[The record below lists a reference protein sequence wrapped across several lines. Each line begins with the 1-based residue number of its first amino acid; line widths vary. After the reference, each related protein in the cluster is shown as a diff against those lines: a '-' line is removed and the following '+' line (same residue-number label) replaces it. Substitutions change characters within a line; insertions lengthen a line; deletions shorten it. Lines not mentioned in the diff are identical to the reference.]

1 MSHMVFNLESCQ
13 HYYNNG
19 FHIIQLTNIIR
30 NDSKSLSIHKPKK
43 VAKLKEETTLDRI
56 LIFDS
61 KAT

>member
-1 MSHMVFNLESCQ
+1 MPHMVFNLESCH

-19 FHIIQLTNIIR
+19 FHIIQLTNTIR

-43 VAKLKEETTLDRI
+43 VAELKEETTLDRI

-61 KAT
+61 KAF